1 MVGALFISALIIT
14 VLAVAIRY
22 LIRWHP
28 CYHGKTDRKK
38 ISSTEHAGAV
48 SLHNT
53 TSEYNEQTLREGDA
67 SIEYDYIHSNTP
79 TEDRLQGSVL
89 YSCPRYHGQVD
100 QERGPSVDSQT
111 EICDED
117 GYTLPDLYVG
127 NTAAHVNTPTQVELQ
142 GSDFGHSDP
151 RYRGE
156 GDQETSSLEGSQ
168 NSFGDENGYTLPDL
182 CVGNTAA
189 HVNTPTQVELLGSDF
204 GYSDPRYRGE
214 GDQETSSLE
223 GSQNTFGDENGY
235 TLPDFCVG
243 NTAAHVN
250 TPTSVDLEGR
260 GHSTQADLEADGY
273 SDPRYFGD

>member
-14 VLAVAIRY
+14 ALAVAIRY

-28 CYHGKTDRKK
+28 CYHGKTDQK

-48 SLHNT
+48 SLHTT

-67 SIEYDYIHSNTP
+67 TVEYDYIHSNTSIQGG
-79 TEDRLQGSVL
+79 LQGGVL
-89 YSCPRYHGQVD
+89 YYSYPRYHGQVD
-100 QERGPSVDSQT
+100 QERAPSVDSQT
-111 EICDED
+111 EIRDED
-117 GYTLPDLYVG
+117 
-127 NTAAHVNTPTQVELQ
+127 
-142 GSDFGHSDP
+142 
-151 RYRGE
+151 
-156 GDQETSSLEGSQ
+156 
-168 NSFGDENGYTLPDL
+168 GYTLPDL

-189 HVNTPTQVELLGSDF
+189 HVNTPTQVEFQGSDF

-223 GSQNTFGDENGY
+223 GSQNTFGDDNGY
-235 TLPDFCVG
+235 TLPDLYVG

-260 GHSTQADLEADGY
+260 GPGHSTQADLEADGY